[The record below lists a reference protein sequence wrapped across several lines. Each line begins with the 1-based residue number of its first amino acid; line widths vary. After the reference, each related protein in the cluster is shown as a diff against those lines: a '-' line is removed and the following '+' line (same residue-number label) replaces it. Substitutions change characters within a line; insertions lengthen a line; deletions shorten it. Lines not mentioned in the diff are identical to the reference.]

1 MMNNLTGA
9 PSEKNNKLYKYLITE
24 SILDMLTNSPIRPTI
39 PVVDLNRAKRFYET
53 ILGLKPVPED
63 NDTTSGIAIFEC
75 GNSTLVELYQRGPS
89 KADHTVATFEV
100 SNIDEEV
107 NMLREKGVNFEEYD
121 MPEIKAQNG
130 IATQGS
136 VKAAWFKDTEG
147 NILCIHQT
155 IK

>member
-9 PSEKNNKLYKYLITE
+9 QSEKNYKLYKYLITK
-24 SILDMLTNSPIRPTI
+24 SIFDVLTNSPIRPTI

-53 ILGLKPVPED
+53 TLGLKPVPE
-63 NDTTSGIAIFEC
+63 NNETTSGIAVFEC
-75 GNSTLVELYQRGPS
+75 GNSTLIELYQRGPS

-100 SNIDEEV
+100 SNIEEEV
-107 NMLREKGVNFEEYD
+107 DMLRGKGVNFEEYN
-121 MPEIKAQNG
+121 MPEIKTQNG

-136 VKAAWFKDTEG
+136 VKAAWFKDSEG

>member
-1 MMNNLTGA
+1 MNNLTGA
-9 PSEKNNKLYKYLITE
+9 HSEKNDKLYKYLIIE

-53 ILGLKPVPED
+53 TLGLKPLPENND
-63 NDTTSGIAIFEC
+63 NTSGIAIFEC
-75 GNSTLVELYQRGPS
+75 GNSTLIELYQRGPS

-100 SNIDEEV
+100 SNIEEEV
-107 NMLREKGVNFEEYD
+107 NMLRGKGVNFEEYN
-121 MPEIKAQNG
+121 MPEIKTQNG

-136 VKAAWFKDTEG
+136 VKAAWFKDSEG